1 MNGRRTTSTPCCSR
15 YGKYCSTR
23 SRLEGASVGYGT
35 TNSAFTDCLCLT
47 SDSCHNLRAVRDI
60 RDPARAHDHTGL
72 PAPGSPIEYPDEA
85 QARHRERRDQHHR
98 AVAVD
103 GADVA
108 LDQAEYERQ
117 P

>member
-35 TNSAFTDCLCLT
+35 TNSAFTDCLCST
-47 SDSCHNLRAVRDI
+47 SDSCHNLRASGHVRDA
-60 RDPARAHDHTGL
+60 PGAHDL
-72 PAPGSPIEYPDEA
+72 LCRPAPGVPVKYPHEA
-85 QARHRERRDQHHR
+85 QARHRERRDHEHG

-108 LDQAEYERQ
+108 LD
-117 P
+117 